1 MYKVILTIVK
11 YDRQLL
17 GEAIK
22 GKDEKTI
29 DNILSDY
36 DIRPESV
43 VSYSEYKTTDN
54 LATAT
59 HIYNNYLDDM
69 NFIKDPFTELTKN
82 MYVHFLK
89 LYELRFDSEALE
101 YFDILA
107 SCNELTGGT
116 RFEGPE
122 RIGRQ

>member
-11 YDRQLL
+11 YDRKLL
-17 GEAIK
+17 TDIIRDYNDKAL
-22 GKDEKTI
+22 
-29 DNILSDY
+29 DNILMDY
-36 DIRPESV
+36 DIRPEST
-43 VSYSEYKTTDN
+43 VSYSEYKVTDN

-69 NFIKDPFTELTKN
+69 DFDKDPSLETTKHV
-82 MYVHFLK
+82 YVHFLK
-89 LYELRFDSEALE
+89 LYELRFDREALE

-122 RIGRQ
+122 RVGV

>member
-11 YDRQLL
+11 YDRKLL
-17 GEAIK
+17 TDIL
-22 GKDEKTI
+22 KDYNDKTL
-29 DNILSDY
+29 DNILMDY
-36 DIRPESV
+36 DIRPESS
-43 VSYSEYKTTDN
+43 VSYSEYKITDN

-69 NFIKDPFTELTKN
+69 DFDKDPSMETTNHVYIK
-82 MYVHFLK
+82 FLK
-89 LYELRFDSEALE
+89 LYELRFDRDALE

-122 RIGRQ
+122 RIGV